1 VKAAGA
7 LVIAAAGV
15 LLPAAAFAA
24 ESAGPVW
31 TLQALGRPALDLPV
45 GQPVDEVTLPFDA
58 PPGTRQ
64 GSGSWYVG
72 RLDFELELDPAS
84 RGGLVYLSLSTNGR
98 ASVMVKVQ
106 TSRRAHRLHV
116 RWSTVDLFHGRRE
129 HVSHSA
135 RIAASAS
142 NFLQDRGIQGGQNTL
157 GFRLERYGGARV
169 RSARVRE
176 SSGVVVTPKGP
187 ARLRLEVPV
196 RDRNLQ
202 VGDEFSVPYRVT
214 NVGDRAPQSVRISAQ
229 FDADMLVPVG
239 PVARRLEPRAHL
251 NEGRFRF
258 RARRAGTTDVM
269 VAVRSTA
276 NRPGAQVSVRIDA
289 PPAAGAVS
297 AWWKGLGATGLVLLA
312 AAAVVAF
319 AGSGRRSA
327 SAREGRA

>member
-1 VKAAGA
+1 MKAAGA

-24 ESAGPVW
+24 ESAEPVW

-45 GQPVDEVTLPFDA
+45 GQPVDEVTVPFDA

-64 GSGSWYVG
+64 ASGSWYVG
-72 RLDFELELDPAS
+72 RLDIELELDPAS

-98 ASVMVKVQ
+98 AAVMVKVQ

-116 RWSTVDLFHGRRE
+116 RWSTVDLFRAPRARQPFGSDRGLRIQLSPRPRHSGRPE
-129 HVSHSA
+129 HA
-135 RIAASAS
+135 RIPPRALRRRAGP
-142 NFLQDRGIQGGQNTL
+142 LRT
-157 GFRLERYGGARV
+157 GARV
-169 RSARVRE
+169 
-176 SSGVVVTPKGP
+176 SGVVVTRKGP
-187 ARLRLEVPV
+187 ARLLLKVPV
-196 RDRNLQ
+196 RDRDLQ

-214 NVGDRAPQSVRISAQ
+214 NVGDRPPESVRISAQ
-229 FDADMLVPVG
+229 FDADILAPVG
-239 PVARRLEPRAHL
+239 PVARRLDPRAHV
-251 NEGRFRF
+251 NEGSFRF

-276 NRPGAQVSVRIDA
+276 NRPRAQVSVRIDA
-289 PPAAGAVS
+289 PPAAGAVR
-297 AWWKGLGATGLVLLA
+297 AWWKGLGAIGLVLLA